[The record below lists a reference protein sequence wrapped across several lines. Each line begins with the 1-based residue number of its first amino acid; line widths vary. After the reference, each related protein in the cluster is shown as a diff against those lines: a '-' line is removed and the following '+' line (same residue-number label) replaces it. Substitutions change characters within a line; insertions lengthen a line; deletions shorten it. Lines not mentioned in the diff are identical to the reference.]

1 LRAPTPS
8 AAAQMLVSDKRD
20 LEAAL
25 EHLEARL
32 RDCVTAAIDRCAA
45 AVGELIRRL
54 HDPLRQILE
63 YRMRIDDLNIR
74 LIKNMRRRL
83 VDIRKETISVT
94 ARLKPEHVARIA
106 EAKRDRFEALFTR
119 LAAAARVNVRGAQQ
133 SLYNLAGRLDALSPL
148 GILARGYSITFDSLT
163 GMVVNDAR
171 KVETGQEVRVRLH
184 RGELDCEIMRK
195 RDDI

>member
-1 LRAPTPS
+1 
-8 AAAQMLVSDKRD
+8 
-20 LEAAL
+20 L

-32 RDCVTAAIDRCAA
+32 RGCMTAVIDRFGST
-45 AVGELIRRL
+45 VGELVRRL

-74 LIKNMRRRL
+74 LIKTMQRKL
-83 VDIRKETISVT
+83 ADIRKETDAVT

-106 EAKRDRFEALFTR
+106 GAKRDYFEALFRR
-119 LAAAARVNVRGAQQ
+119 LAAAARVSVRDARQ
-133 SLYNLAGRLDALSPL
+133 SSENLVGRLDVLSPL
-148 GILARGYSITFDSLT
+148 GILARGYSITFDSLSGT
-163 GMVVNDAR
+163 VINDAR

-184 RGELDCEIMRK
+184 RGELDCEIVRK